1 MRRLAASLRL
11 AACAR
16 LAGWLL
22 AAAALPGAAQA
33 EADPSAAPDGA
44 ERLLARP
51 QDVAS
56 ALRRCWTVPEGLRKL
71 ERIDVTVRF
80 SLRADGTLIGRERV
94 SFSTL
99 ATDTRSRALLV
110 RSAMDA
116 VEACLPFR
124 LEPGLGQ
131 AVAGRLF
138 AIRLVYRGPT
148 GQGA

>member
-1 MRRLAASLRL
+1 MAT
-11 AACAR
+11 
-16 LAGWLL
+16 
-22 AAAALPGAAQA
+22 ALPGAALA
-33 EADPSAAPDGA
+33 KADSAMAPDHG
-44 ERLLARP
+44 ERLLVRP
-51 QDVAS
+51 QDVAN

-94 SFSTL
+94 SFATL
-99 ATDTRSRALLV
+99 ATDTRSRELLV
-110 RSAMDA
+110 RSAMEA
-116 VEACLPFR
+116 VESCLPFR